1 MSLVTCLYLFFF
13 LMIRRPPRSTR
24 TDTLFPDP
32 TLFRS
37 AERQHQ
43 PCAFALLRADRT
55 KDIGRFGPLIFRRRW
70 SGSASRPAPR
80 DLVFLADTRLV
91 LEPDLYGCSAREGGL
106 DLCQLGGKAPFL
118 KASMACSFWEWW
130 RGRAVSLT

>member
-1 MSLVTCLYLFFF
+1 
-13 LMIRRPPRSTR
+13 MIRRPPRSTR
-24 TDTLFPDP
+24 TDTLFPST

-37 AERQHQ
+37 
-43 PCAFALLRADRT
+43 C
-55 KDIGRFGPLIFRRRW
+55 RFGPLIFRRRW

>member
-1 MSLVTCLYLFFF
+1 MQRHGFG
-13 LMIRRPPRSTR
+13 I
-24 TDTLFPDP
+24 
-32 TLFRS
+32 

-106 DLCQLGGKAPFL
+106 DLRSEEHTSELQSLMRSSYAVFCL
-118 KASMACSFWEWW
+118 KK
-130 RGRAVSLT
+130 

>member
-1 MSLVTCLYLFFF
+1 MQRHGFG
-13 LMIRRPPRSTR
+13 I
-24 TDTLFPDP
+24 
-32 TLFRS
+32 

-43 PCAFALLRADRT
+43 PCALALLRADRT

-106 DLCQLGGKAPFL
+106 DLCQLGGKAPFRSEERRVG
-118 KASMACSFWEWW
+118 KEC
-130 RGRAVSLT
+130 VSPVKFRWSPYH